1 MKRHRQLFM
10 TTELKTS
17 TCYNLKITQN
27 VFTIKKPNVSQKFAT
42 RNIQT
47 GEYRF
52 TLMYSN
58 LKFKIWRP
66 ERYF

>member
-1 MKRHRQLFM
+1 MLQ
-10 TTELKTS
+10 S
-17 TCYNLKITQN
+17 QN
-27 VFTIKKPNVSQKFAT
+27 NSECVYHKKAKHVSQKFAT

-58 LKFKIWRP
+58 LKFEIWRP